1 MRRASAAATDA
12 GRVPH
17 IVDQLIE
24 ERAERLRRVPGL
36 WPVLRPLLYPLL
48 DYPAALRMADT
59 IAPLS
64 GLDAL
69 RHLSHELALK
79 VQCDGLEYVPREGPA
94 VLTPN
99 HPSGIADGIALFDA
113 LVQVRQDISIFANR
127 DAIRVAPGFAD
138 VIVPVEWMEQRRNT
152 GRRRETVR
160 GMVDAFRNGRLVVI
174 FPSGRLA
181 RPTLSGLVER
191 EWQPSAVSLAQR
203 YRAPIVPVYMDGRN
217 SWLYYLFYAIHSDLR
232 DMTLFRELLNKR
244 GRTYRIRFGEG
255 FIASGEPAA
264 VTRRLREFVV
274 TDMPRGGRRFESDA
288 GLSPARKA

>member
-1 MRRASAAATDA
+1 MAH
-12 GRVPH
+12 V
-17 IVDQLIE
+17 VDQLIE
-24 ERAERLRRVPGL
+24 ERAERLRRIPGL
-36 WPVLRPLLYPLL
+36 WPMLRPVLYPLL
-48 DYPAALRMADT
+48 DYPAALRMADA

-69 RHLSHELALK
+69 RHLSGELALD
-79 VQCDGLEYVPREGPA
+79 VQCEGLEYVPRGGAA
-94 VLTPN
+94 VITPN

-113 LVQVRQDISIFANR
+113 LARVREDISIFANR

-138 VIVPVEWMEQRRNT
+138 VIVPVEWMERRRDT

-160 GMVDAFRNGRLVVI
+160 GMVDAFRAGRLVVI

-181 RPTLSGLVER
+181 RPTLRGLVER
-191 EWQPSAVSLAQR
+191 EWMPSAVSLAQR
-203 YRAPIVPVYMDGRN
+203 YGAPIIPVHMDGRN

-255 FIASGEPAA
+255 FVAAGEPAA
-264 VTRRLREFVV
+264 LTRQLREYVV
-274 TDMPRGGRRFESDA
+274 GALPRGQRRFKSNGAVSRE
-288 GLSPARKA
+288 RTE